1 MNQHVTHNFRRNLKD
16 IADFLVEI
24 DAPGQFETLLGDL
37 FGQILP
43 MLERFPE
50 SGVDYF
56 RHPPRSQAVLL
67 RIEGIRQR
75 FGEELQLR
83 ELIHGDFLLLS
94 SIRNDDLYLLSIKHH
109 RQLSFDLHGHLT
121 E

>member
-1 MNQHVTHNFRRNLKD
+1 VGVSETENCSTVDLTPLVTL
-16 IADFLVEI
+16 
-24 DAPGQFETLLGDL
+24 
-37 FGQILP
+37 
-43 MLERFPE
+43 
-50 SGVDYF
+50 

-67 RIEGIRQR
+67 RIEGLRQR

-83 ELIHGDFLLLS
+83 ELIYGDFLLLY

-109 RQLSFDLHGHLT
+109 RQLSFGLHGHLT

>member
-1 MNQHVTHNFRRNLKD
+1 MNLYVTHNFKRNLED
-16 IADFLVEI
+16 IEDFLAEI
-24 DAPGQFETLLGDL
+24 DAHSQFETLLDDL

-50 SGVDYF
+50 SGIDFF
-56 RHPPRSQAVLL
+56 RHPPRSQAVLQ
-67 RIEGIRQR
+67 RIEALRQL
-75 FGEELQLR
+75 FGEELHLR
-83 ELIHGDFLLLS
+83 ELIHGDFLLLY
-94 SIRNDDLYLLSIKHH
+94 SIRNENLYLLSIKHH

>member
-1 MNQHVTHNFRRNLKD
+1 VNQHVTHNFRRNLED

-24 DAPGQFETLLGDL
+24 DAPGQFETLLDDL

-43 MLERFPE
+43 MLERFSE
-50 SGVDYF
+50 SGADYF

-75 FGEELQLR
+75 FGEEMQLR
-83 ELIHGDFLLLS
+83 ELIHGDFLLLY